1 MLPDSL
7 VGIEEDSRSAGAP
20 VNEIEITSGMIGAG
34 VVALLNSE
42 WRYDECDA

>member
-20 VNEIEITSGMIGAG
+20 AKEIEVTPEMIEAG
-34 VVALLNSE
+34 QKSYWNTCLDGALL
-42 WRYDECDA
+42 